1 MHLLVTTFSKILR
14 TFQVG
19 NSIGGGISAGAG
31 ASLGKDICQGLVL
44 CNTAG
49 ILEEISSYDG
59 YNDDNN
65 YKYGSGKF
73 RTITSKVDNSI
84 SSHTEAALKGN
95 PNESAYSPVPLAGKN
110 ALDLFGKGIIRLIY
124 PQIEKRLSLIY
135 GNRLEN
141 ADPAVAY
148 AIQQSANHPGSAN
161 VIGSGQ
167 KLAPNRPLNE
177 VLVEAVEGG
186 FDVLVVKGLN
196 DQVSSPKV
204 AQLRADLFSRLNP
217 GKVVVEAIADAGH
230 CPHDEKPHLVAKSI
244 VKWLASIAS

>member
-1 MHLLVTTFSKILR
+1 M
-14 TFQVG
+14 FQVG
-19 NSIGGGISAGAG
+19 NSIGGGISAGACS
-31 ASLGKDICQGLVL
+31 SLGGNICQGLVL

-59 YNDDNN
+59 YNEN
-65 YKYGSGKF
+65 KIQYGSGPF
-73 RTITSKVDNSI
+73 RPGSSKVDTSI
-84 SSHTEAALKGN
+84 RSHTEAALKGN
-95 PNESAYSPVPLAGKN
+95 PNEAPYSPVPLAGKN
-110 ALDLFGKGIIRLIY
+110 ALDLFGKGIIKLIY

-135 GNRLEN
+135 GNRIEN
-141 ADPAVAY
+141 ADPSAIY

-177 VLVEAVEGG
+177 VLVEAVDGG

-196 DQVSSPKV
+196 DQVSSPAV
-204 AQLRADLFSRLNP
+204 AESRAELFTRLNP

-230 CPHDEKPHLVAKSI
+230 CPHDEKPDVVAGSIVNWLKSI
-244 VKWLASIAS
+244 SY